1 MAADQGL
8 PRGTKL
14 ALFAMGLG
22 VLVIAN
28 DFTALNVALPAIEQD
43 FDVDVGT
50 VQWVVNGYV
59 LVFGMGLVTGG
70 RLADMLGRRLIF
82 FIGAAIFAGFSI
94 LGAIAPS
101 AIVLIIARVG
111 MGVGGALLWP
121 AILGMT
127 FAALPPAKAGLAGGL
142 ILGVAG
148 LGNAVGPLIGGVL
161 TDELSW
167 RAIFWLNV
175 PIAALAVFATA
186 KFVHQP
192 PVEATERKID
202 YAGIVTVSLGLVA
215 ILLGLDQ
222 AVDWGWTD
230 PRVLAFFGGGLALL
244 IAFAVIERR
253 VGEAALIPPDVIA
266 NKPFRA
272 ACLTVLML
280 SAVFFSIVLYVP
292 QLMEKIL
299 GFSALEAGVA
309 MLPML
314 GLFAIFAFFTGRIY
328 ERVGGRPVIIT
339 GTALLAAGPLVV
351 SFFGADS
358 SYAVLIPG
366 LVLVGIG
373 AGFFYPSITTAAVT
387 MLDASRVEPRRRD
400 HLHVSDRRRGDRP
413 RADHGAVHEPLR
425 GPRGQRGER
434 RRPDDDGRPGR
445 GDPRLPRRHRA
456 WERRLQPVRHLGGRQ
471 GPRRGQG
478 LVRRRHP
485 AQPAGRRGDR
495 PGRPGDRD
503 SRSQGAG
510 YTARHRTARRRLRV
524 RHGAASSRNA
534 ADAPGL
540 EVLPLLAAELGLGL
554 VRVDPLAHDPVPVA
568 LGAQLGEHRDHARSP
583 SAGPSARR
591 RGCSRAASPGST
603 PSAGRR
609 RTR

>member
-387 MLDASRVEPRRRD
+387 MLDASRSS
-400 HLHVSDRRRGDRP
+400 LAGGITYMFQI
-413 RADHGAVHEPLR
+413 AGGAI
-425 GPRGQRGER
+425 
-434 RRPDDDGRPGR
+434 
-445 GDPRLPRRHRA
+445 
-456 WERRLQPVRHLGGRQ
+456 
-471 GPRRGQG
+471 
-478 LVRRRHP
+478 
-485 AQPAGRRGDR
+485 
-495 PGRPGDRD
+495 
-503 SRSQGAG
+503 
-510 YTARHRTARRRLRV
+510 
-524 RHGAASSRNA
+524 
-534 ADAPGL
+534 
-540 EVLPLLAAELGLGL
+540 GLGL
-554 VRVDPLAHDPVPVA
+554 TTALFTSRSEDLVVSEASDAGLTMTGDQAGVIHGYLAGTEPGNAAFNQFDTSVADKVLDVVKDSFVGGIQLSLRVVAAIALVGLVIAIRGITVPDTQPDTA
-568 LGAQLGEHRDHARSP
+568 P
-583 SAGPSARR
+583 P
-591 RGCSRAASPGST
+591 AA
-603 PSAGRR
+603 A
-609 RTR
+609 